1 MLAKFKSEKFKSF
14 IFMATLTVLLIT
26 VVMIS
31 SALVS
36 DVATQEDPKKKAV
49 SDVVIQY
56 DNAVKVE
63 ENSFKQTYGDKL
75 NMLEQNNQEL
85 SKNIAEIM
93 SMLNEQKQ
101 TPSINSF
108 TNDTAPQV
116 NQNQAFSNFEPPK
129 VEEPKP
135 IKTVPVTST
144 LTIIAD
150 PIKEEKKEE
159 VKDKETKKPKQIIV
173 PAGSFVKGRL
183 LNGLDA
189 PSSGAAKSSP
199 HPVAIQIID
208 KSILPNKFRAD
219 IKDCV
224 AIGSGYGELSS
235 DRAILRVE
243 NLSCVKKD
251 GTSITSKGSSIGYV
265 TGEDGKIG
273 LSGRVVSKQGAILA
287 RALVAGFAE
296 GMAKV
301 FTQSNT
307 YVATSANGTVSTPD
321 PNKAFESSMYG
332 GAAEASKKVA
342 EYYLK
347 LNDEMFPI
355 VEIAVGRKCDIIF
368 TKPIIFEEVKSE

>member
-36 DVATQEDPKKKAV
+36 DVATQDDSKKKAV

-93 SMLNEQKQ
+93 SMLSEQKQ

-159 VKDKETKKPKQIIV
+159 VKDKELKKPKQIIV

>member
-159 VKDKETKKPKQIIV
+159 LKDKEAKKPKQIIV